1 MVRRLQL
8 RASPTSVARA
18 GTNAFQI
25 AGVIFGI
32 MKDRRP
38 LVATDDHM
46 IESAWKI
53 DARLASHDG
62 ESRFRETL
70 SQYSC
75 LTPYRLIA
83 TVEPHLATAIQMVR
97 SMPN

>member
-1 MVRRLQL
+1 MDVVGHQDIGMKGALSRSAAIALE
-8 RASPTSVARA
+8 
-18 GTNAFQI
+18 AFQI

-53 DARLASHDG
+53 DARLASHGG
-62 ESRFRETL
+62 ESMEYDPVNTH
-70 SQYSC
+70 
-75 LTPYRLIA
+75 A
-83 TVEPHLATAIQMVR
+83 
-97 SMPN
+97 